1 MLIIIHTKE
10 IKESFEIEASNLLQV
25 IDYLKNNKVEL
36 WENLKD
42 TKLSYTLGDLS
53 NTIRPIPIYPTG
65 IAMNFS
71 TYNILLI
78 GSLVELAEGF
88 SISAIAASV
97 ASYASSASFAAAG
110 GVAGGAAA
118 ATAATVA
125 STVAYALTYVA
136 LSMAVSLAIGAIIQ
150 ALSPTSTVSGDPS
163 TQSNRIF
170 NGVPNIKEQGGSVPI
185 VLGKCIFGGVVIAAD
200 MYSVSTGLTG
210 TSVAVGDVGET
221 PLINVPATSNWY
233 RVG

>member
-1 MLIIIHTKE
+1 MLIIIHTKDV
-10 IKESFEIEASNLLQV
+10 KESFEIEASNLPQV
-25 IDYLKNNKVEL
+25 VDYLKNNRKEL
-36 WENLKD
+36 WESLKD
-42 TKLSYTLGDLS
+42 SKLSYTLGDLS
-53 NTIRPIPIYPTG
+53 NTIRPIPIYPNG
-65 IAMNFS
+65 ITVNFDN
-71 TYNILLI
+71 YNLLLI

-97 ASYASSASFAAAG
+97 ASYAGSAAAAAG
-110 GVAGGAAA
+110 AGAGAASAAA
-118 ATAATVA
+118 AA
-125 STVAYALTYVA
+125 AYAITYVA
-136 LSMAVSLAIGAIIQ
+136 LSVAVSLAIGAIIQ
-150 ALSPTSTVSGDPS
+150 ALSPTSTISGDPS

-210 TSVAVGDVGET
+210 ISVAAGGGGET
-221 PLINVPATSNWY
+221 TLVNVPANSNWY